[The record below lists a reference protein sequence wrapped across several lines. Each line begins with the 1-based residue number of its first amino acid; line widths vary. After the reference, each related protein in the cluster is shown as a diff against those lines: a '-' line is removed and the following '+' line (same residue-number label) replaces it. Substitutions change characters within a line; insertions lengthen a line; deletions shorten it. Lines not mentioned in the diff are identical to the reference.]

1 MVWNVFLLL
10 KKKKQVSFIFFKRY
24 VLIRIMDF
32 EYYFQLIWTKISLC
46 YVNININLTSKI

>member
-46 YVNININLTSKI
+46 YVNINIEFNI